1 MFIRKPST
9 EGDNIVAEI
18 EDSEKNLVFT
28 LRTGQQFQYLSGGV
42 YRVHEIYWTAD
53 RVAVDRVRDDGTVKT
68 GFDERFYWHIDS
80 LLLTPSRWVLA
91 ADGVWTYPPNDLK
104 NTVAVV
110 DGVTW
115 SCNHKKHM
123 LRYGL
128 QVMEFSNKRADLD
141 AAAEFGRCVR
151 HQAECEGVFD
161 EG

>member
-1 MFIRKPST
+1 MFIRKPRT
-9 EGDNIVAEI
+9 EDNTTVAEV
-18 EDSEKNLVFT
+18 EDSEKKLVFT
-28 LRTGQQFQYLSGGV
+28 LRTGQQFRYLSGGV
-42 YRVHEIYWTAD
+42 YRVHEIHWTAD
-53 RVAVDRVRDDGTVKT
+53 RVTVDRVRDGGTVKA

-80 LLLTPSRWVLA
+80 LLLTPNRWVLA

-115 SCNHKKHM
+115 SCNKTEHM
-123 LRYGL
+123 VRYGL
-128 QVMEFSNKRADLD
+128 QVTKFGKKADLD